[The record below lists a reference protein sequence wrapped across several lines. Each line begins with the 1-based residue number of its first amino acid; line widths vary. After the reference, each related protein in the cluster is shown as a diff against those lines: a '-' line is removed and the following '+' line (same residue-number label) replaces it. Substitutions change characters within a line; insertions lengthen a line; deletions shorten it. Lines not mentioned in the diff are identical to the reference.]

1 MFQVIILLALLQVNM
16 TIPVTV
22 TVTVT
27 TVPYLCR
34 REQDIS
40 GSPSSG
46 PWVPP
51 TVVT

>member
-16 TIPVTV
+16 TIPV